1 MKRETF
7 KTIILTILIAISLV
21 FTWNIWMF
29 QPVMQD
35 QADAGTQ
42 VVETKKISSDEPRSL
57 IDVVKPR
64 EMFIHSNGE
73 HFKVDQKELFQNFW
87 NDVSLWDVKEISDVS
102 DQYSEQKFKNFFY
115 GSGGQGKTLDL
126 VFNDPIPID
135 IFQALFKW
143 PNKSIEYNSFD
154 RMIVPFFQQDKAN
167 KKVYLVSYSKETV
180 LDLTIESANYRNL
193 MDSIA
198 AAQNEMPH
206 YDLYTF
212 SANSKRDFL
221 LPRKQ
226 KQLEAKMFFIETI
239 KTSKFKDALFTDPS
253 LVGEESNLNRTVYT
267 DGTSRLE
274 ANQKDHRI
282 QYQHRNINSSTVFQ
296 TGDLIKRSVK
306 YFNDTG
312 SFTDDFQYFGI
323 NSNQQLSFNMF
334 MDGLPIVN
342 STKHPFGMTSLE
354 VQWANDDIL
363 NYKRPNYI
371 LGNKASQSEQ
381 VKLMN
386 GTELKDLIVKQ
397 TKYDDLEKIEQIFP
411 AYQAA
416 STPSDQD
423 QAMFVWLEPV
433 WCMKY
438 NGKTVILSHDL
449 LTEGSENHGVE

>member
-1 MKRETF
+1 MCQ
-7 KTIILTILIAISLV
+7 I
-21 FTWNIWMF
+21 NIRSRNLR
-29 QPVMQD
+29 
-35 QADAGTQ
+35 
-42 VVETKKISSDEPRSL
+42 ISSMEAED
-57 IDVVKPR
+57 R
-64 EMFIHSNGE
+64 EDIRF
-73 HFKVDQKELFQNFW
+73 
-87 NDVSLWDVKEISDVS
+87 
-102 DQYSEQKFKNFFY
+102 
-115 GSGGQGKTLDL
+115 

-154 RMIVPFFQQDKAN
+154 RMIVPFSQQDKAN

-180 LDLTIESANYRNL
+180 LELTIESANYRNL

-239 KTSKFKDALFTDPS
+239 KQANSRTLCLRKSES
-253 LVGEESNLNRTVYT
+253 SRRGSNLNRTVYT

-296 TGDLIKRSVK
+296 TGDLMLERSVK

-312 SFTDDFQYFGI
+312 SFTDSYQYFGI

-334 MDGLPIVN
+334 IDSLPIVN
-342 STKHPFGMTSLE
+342 GTKHPFGMTSLE

-381 VKLMN
+381 VKL
-386 GTELKDLIVKQ
+386 V
-397 TKYDDLEKIEQIFP
+397 
-411 AYQAA
+411 
-416 STPSDQD
+416 
-423 QAMFVWLEPV
+423 
-433 WCMKY
+433 
-438 NGKTVILSHDL
+438 
-449 LTEGSENHGVE
+449 